1 MAGAELQEESRIRVI
16 PLKDSPG
23 TREAWSKPAIVVGLW
38 MVVEFLFV
46 TNSLQP
52 SSWLRAQALRSFGAK
67 IEEGVIL
74 RPRLRVK
81 FPWNLE
87 IGANSWIGEGVWIH
101 NQDKVTIGHDVCISQ
116 ETFITT
122 GSHDF
127 RMDMA
132 LITKP
137 ITIEPGVW
145 VCSRSIITMG
155 SFIGRSSVV
164 SAQSVV
170 KGRIPENTVVGSK
183 ISASKRF

>member
-1 MAGAELQEESRIRVI
+1 MNDEYEVRVI
-16 PLKDSPG
+16 PLKDATG
-23 TREAWSKPAIVVGLW
+23 AREAWSKPYLVIALW
-38 MVVEFLFV
+38 MLVEYFFV
-46 TNSLQP
+46 TNALQP
-52 SSWLRAQALRSFGAK
+52 SSRLRALALRAFGAK
-67 IEEGVIL
+67 IGKGVIL

-101 NQDKVTIGHDVCISQ
+101 NQDRVRIGHDVCISQ

-127 RMDMA
+127 RNDMS

-145 VCSRSIITMG
+145 VCSRAVITMG
-155 SFIGRSSVV
+155 CFIGKSAVIP
-164 SAQSVV
+164 AQSVV
-170 KGRIPENTVVGSK
+170 KGKVPGNIILGS
-183 ISASKRF
+183 SSSKSNRF